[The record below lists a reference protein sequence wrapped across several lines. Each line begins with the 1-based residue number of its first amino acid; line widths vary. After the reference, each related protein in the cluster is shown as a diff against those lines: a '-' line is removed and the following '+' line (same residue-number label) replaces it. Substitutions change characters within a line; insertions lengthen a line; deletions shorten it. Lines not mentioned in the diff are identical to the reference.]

1 MLPGSTRC
9 GGPECRFRSAWHV
22 MDQSRDLGDD
32 RSTFGSLVRTLVVLG
47 VVSTAVGS
55 LGAPLLATVVEVDHV
70 SLGASQ
76 WTLTISLLVGAVITP
91 VLGRLGQGRR
101 IKPVIVSVTGVV
113 LCGCVLAALPTG
125 FAGLLAGRAL
135 QGSGLALVPLATVV
149 ARETLPPPRAAS
161 VASLLGV
168 TTAVGI
174 GVGYPLVGAVT
185 QRFGMPAAFWVGA
198 AVTAVALAAAVRF
211 VPSSGRAAGR
221 RIDVAGAALLAT
233 GTGGLLV
240 VLAEG
245 QTWGWASPRTAG
257 AVALSVV
264 ALAAWAGTELSSSRP
279 LVDLRVMRRRSVLA
293 ANGLVL
299 LVGIGIYPL
308 LSLVVR
314 LVQAPR
320 TTGYGFGASVVVAGA
335 MLVPFSIASFLVS
348 RVIAPALRRFSPE
361 AVVALSSALLVM
373 AMTVFWADRSSY
385 ATLIASMALAGAG
398 VGGIFAANPVQILH
412 GVPSAETGSAMGLY
426 QVVRS
431 VGFSIGSALSG
442 TVLVASVP
450 AGATLPAASGYRTAS
465 VVGVAVLLAATAAA
479 AWLALSSHRRLRS
492 RRPALQPVSPP
503 S

>member
-1 MLPGSTRC
+1 MKGQGNEIDEDGYSI
-9 GGPECRFRSAWHV
+9 
-22 MDQSRDLGDD
+22 
-32 RSTFGSLVRTLVVLG
+32 GSLVRTLIFLG
-47 VVSTAVGS
+47 VVSTAVAS

-70 SLGASQ
+70 SLAASQ

-91 VLGRLGQGRR
+91 VLGRIGQGRHL
-101 IKPVIVSVTGVV
+101 KPVIVSVIGVV
-113 LCGCVLAALPTG
+113 LGGCVLAALPTG
-125 FAGLLAGRAL
+125 FAGLLVGRAL

-149 ARETLPPPRAAS
+149 ARDTLPAQRAAS

-198 AVTAVALAAAVRF
+198 AVTAMALVAAVRV
-211 VPSSGRAAGR
+211 VPPSGSEAGR
-221 RIDVAGAALLAT
+221 RIDMVGAALLAT

-245 QTWGWASPRTAG
+245 HSWGWASPRTAG
-257 AVALSVV
+257 AAALSVV
-264 ALAAWAGTELSSSRP
+264 ALTAWAGAELSSSRP
-279 LVDLRVMRRRSVLA
+279 LVDLRVVRRRSVLA

-320 TTGYGFGASVVVAGA
+320 ATGYGFGASVVVAGA
-335 MLVPFSIASFLVS
+335 MLVPFSLASFLVS
-348 RVIAPALRRFSPE
+348 RVIAAALRRVSPE
-361 AVVALSSALLVM
+361 VVVALSSALLVVAM
-373 AMTVFWADRSSY
+373 AVFWADRSSY
-385 ATLIASMALAGAG
+385 ATLIATMALAGAG
-398 VGGIFAANPVQILH
+398 VGGVFAANPVQILH
-412 GVPSAETGSAMGLY
+412 GVPPAETGSAMGLY

-431 VGFSIGSALSG
+431 IGFSIGSALSA

-450 AGATLPAASGYRTAS
+450 AGATLPTASGYRTAS

-479 AWLALSSHRRLRS
+479 AWVAASSHRRLAS
-492 RRPALQPVSPP
+492 RRSVLQPASPP
-503 S
+503 P